1 MTATSKDSREDNER
15 DQPLPAVMVAEKSIL
30 SGVKKAVLSNLGS
43 RDGTLAAHDV
53 NF

>member
-1 MTATSKDSREDNER
+1 MTVASKDSTEDTER
-15 DQPLPAVMVAEKSIL
+15 DQPRPEIMIAEMSIL
-30 SGVKKAVLSNLGS
+30 PSFKKAVLSNLGS